1 MLSDEYRRRNGVR
14 VNQIKSNPGL
24 WVARC
29 HIAERC
35 RSGVMFSFS
44 AVRDWEQAR

>member
-1 MLSDEYRRRNGVR
+1 MGVR

-29 HIAERC
+29 HIAERY

-44 AVRDWEQAR
+44 VARDWEQAR